1 MKHCSDCA
9 HFKHRQ
15 LGLRGGQRGSCELSS
30 IDTMDWKH
38 YKITRRNRCACN
50 KFKENKYES
59 DN

>member
-38 YKITRRNRCACN
+38 YKILHVCTCLMTCLI
-50 KFKENKYES
+50 
-59 DN
+59 